1 MNFFEILKDLALTV
15 FHSVYHILWGDLI
28 TIPLPGGSSLGLSL
42 LILILIPSGIYFTL
56 RTRFLPFRMFPEMVK
71 LTVETKDASQKGAIS
86 GLQTLFLS
94 TATRVGMGNLVG
106 VVAAISAGGA
116 GAVFW
121 MWVIALLGSSTA
133 FTEATLAQ
141 LYKEKDP
148 LYGGYRGGPAYYIH
162 HFFLSGKEKPAAG
175 QTVSGERQSASSGV
189 SAGHNAQKR
198 RRHSVIAVL
207 FALSG
212 LICWCGISQVIGNS
226 VSSAFENAFSIPPI
240 YTTAILV
247 IIAAVIVLRKNA
259 TVKVLDIMVPV
270 MAVCYFVI
278 TLFIIV
284 KNAGQLPAIFQ
295 RIFMEAF
302 GLRQAVAGGIGAVIM
317 NGAKRGLFSNEAGSG
332 SAPCAAA
339 AADVS
344 HPAKEGLLQALGV
357 FIDTLVICSC
367 SAMIMLL
374 APAELTDGL
383 AGMDLLQTAME
394 YHMGEFGVIFIAA
407 ILWLFSFSTFIG
419 ILFYA
424 RSNVAY
430 LFGDNWLSQT
440 LYKVLALVMLFIGGL
455 AAYTFVWDLG
465 DIGVG
470 LMTVFNMIVLIPLA
484 PKAMEA
490 LGDYERKKK
499 GAK

>member
-1 MNFFEILKDLALTV
+1 MTILETTGSYLKNLFYVLFD
-15 FHSVYHILWGDLI
+15 ILWGDFI

-42 LILILIPSGIYFTL
+42 LVLILIPSGIYFTL
-56 RTRFLPFRMFPEMVK
+56 RTKFLPLRLFPEMLKITAEKRNV
-71 LTVETKDASQKGAIS
+71 SQKDAIS
-86 GLQTLFLS
+86 GLQALIVS

-116 GAVFW
+116 GALFW
-121 MWVIALLGSSTA
+121 MWLIALLGSSTA
-133 FTEATLAQ
+133 FIEGTLAQ

-162 HFFLSGKEKPAAG
+162 HLFLKKNSTK
-175 QTVSGERQSASSGV
+175 
-189 SAGHNAQKR
+189 KR
-198 RRHSVIAVL
+198 SVIAVL

-226 VSSAFENAFSIPPI
+226 VSSAFTNAFQIDPLYTSI
-240 YTTAILV
+240 ILV
-247 IIAAVIVLRKNA
+247 TVSAFIVLRKNA
-259 TVKVLDIMVPV
+259 TVKVLDILVPF
-270 MAVCYFVI
+270 MAVCYFLMTI
-278 TLFIIV
+278 FIII
-284 KNAGQLPAIFQ
+284 KNAALLPAVFTQIFS
-295 RIFMEAF
+295 EAF
-302 GLRQAVAGGIGAVIM
+302 GLRQAAAGGIGAVIM

-339 AADVS
+339 AADID

-357 FIDTLVICSC
+357 FIDTIVICSC

-374 APAELTDGL
+374 APAKLTNGL
-383 AGMDLLQTAME
+383 QGMDLLQTAMK
-394 YHMGEFGVIFIAA
+394 HHLGDFGVIFIAA

-424 RSNVAY
+424 RPNVAY

-440 LYKVLALVMLFIGGL
+440 LYKLLALVMLFIGGL

-465 DIGVG
+465 DVGIG
-470 LMTVFNMIVLIPLA
+470 LMTIFNMIALIPLSRQ
-484 PKAMEA
+484 A
-490 LGDYERKKK
+490 LSSLQEYEKNLR
-499 GAK
+499 